1 LESDIFFCEH
11 RGGQEG
17 RRWVGYFF
25 QVWKWVIDEEE
36 EEEDRERKPFEK
48 EWEVGF

>member
-1 LESDIFFCEH
+1 
-11 RGGQEG
+11 
-17 RRWVGYFF
+17 VGYFF
-25 QVWKWVIDEEE
+25 QVWKWVIDDEE

>member
-1 LESDIFFCEH
+1 
-11 RGGQEG
+11 
-17 RRWVGYFF
+17 VGYFF

>member
-1 LESDIFFCEH
+1 
-11 RGGQEG
+11 
-17 RRWVGYFF
+17 VGYFF
-25 QVWKWVIDEEE
+25 QVWKGVIDEEEE

>member
-1 LESDIFFCEH
+1 M
-11 RGGQEG
+11 
-17 RRWVGYFF
+17 GYFF
-25 QVWKWVIDEEE
+25 QVWKGVIDEEEE

>member
-1 LESDIFFCEH
+1 
-11 RGGQEG
+11 
-17 RRWVGYFF
+17 VGYFF
-25 QVWKWVIDEEE
+25 QVWKWVNDEEE